1 MLRNKSETL
10 RRGDFNLIQNKN
22 GLIVFQRSSEDE
34 NWIIVI
40 NNTGMREKIEIP
52 KEFVGENKELRGM
65 LNSEIFREGEDGI
78 FRIIQDR
85 EVVEIYQVIDEQGIN
100 ISYILAMAF
109 VYIIFIVFI
118 ISLIKRGKRKRSQG

>member
-1 MLRNKSETL
+1 
-10 RRGDFNLIQNKN
+10 
-22 GLIVFQRSSEDE
+22 
-34 NWIIVI
+34 
-40 NNTGMREKIEIP
+40 MREKIEIP